1 MSGAVGRPVRTTT
14 GAAGAAAAGP
24 PRRDPVG
31 YVLVI
36 AAYLL
41 MGGAASLVDM
51 TDAPTG
57 AVLCVRM
64 AFACLVLAA
73 FFARRRM
80 LIDWRRPGAA
90 PRLLLLGAVSSV
102 SALLLFVAIRAT
114 GVAIAM
120 ILLFM
125 MPVWVALV
133 APRIFGLRREPVVF
147 PALALALVGLAV
159 ILAPGLFGGG
169 ARTSALGVAAGVGAG
184 LTYAAFVL
192 LVKDLTRRVASTTIS
207 FSETGLDALFL
218 LPLALWQLSGTGY
231 QFTLRDLV
239 VLLVM
244 GVVCTALAHTLW
256 AEGTRR
262 VRVEH
267 VSILGY
273 VEPVAAPIY
282 ALILLGQR
290 PGLWTIVGGA
300 LILTAGLLVVVFGRA
315 GGESSLAALAE
326 AEPL

>member
-1 MSGAVGRPVRTTT
+1 MSGAVGRPVR
-14 GAAGAAAAGP
+14 AAAAGP
-24 PRRDPVG
+24 PRRDPLG
-31 YVLVI
+31 YVMVV

-41 MGGAASLVDM
+41 MGGTASLVAL

-80 LIDWRRPGAA
+80 LTDWRRPGAA

-133 APRIFGLRREPVVF
+133 APRIFGLRREPIVF
-147 PALALALVGLAV
+147 PALALAGLAV
-159 ILAPGLFGGG
+159 ILAPGLLGGG
-169 ARTSALGVAAGVGAG
+169 ARTSALGLAAGVGAG

-192 LVKDLTRRVASTTIS
+192 LVKDLTRRVASTTVS
-207 FSETGLDALFL
+207 FSEAGLDALFL
-218 LPLALWQLSGTGY
+218 LPLALWQLSDTGY
-231 QFTLRDLV
+231 HFTLRDLV

-300 LILTAGLLVVVFGRA
+300 LILSAGLLVVVFGRA